1 MDELQEL
8 APEQRKRHEL
18 RLFIFIIVFLF
29 PILAVAVVGSYGF
42 LIWMSQVIIGPP
54 GPPGG

>member
-1 MDELQEL
+1 MDDLQEL
-8 APEQRKRHEL
+8 APEQRKRHEF

-42 LIWMSQVIIGPP
+42 LIWMSQIIMGPP